1 MWEKNKKLLDENYD
15 YYRSI
20 KDKTEKIAK
29 EEYNIT
35 DEILISKLYNLV
47 LNLCNQMVYDYVYV
61 FTKDDLYFVA
71 EYNIN
76 IHKLLNNFIIDIL
89 GDEDLTS
96 KCLTE
101 VKRM

>member
-1 MWEKNKKLLDENYD
+1 MWKKNKKLLDENYD
-15 YYRSI
+15 YYRLI

-76 IHKLLNNFIIDIL
+76 IHKLLNNFIIDIKKMQNK
-89 GDEDLTS
+89 E
-96 KCLTE
+96 K
-101 VKRM
+101 K

>member
-1 MWEKNKKLLDENYD
+1 MWKKNKKLLDENYD
-15 YYRSI
+15 YYRLI

-76 IHKLLNNFIIDIL
+76 IHKLLNNFIIDIKKMQ
-89 GDEDLTS
+89 DKE
-96 KCLTE
+96 K
-101 VKRM
+101 K

>member
-1 MWEKNKKLLDENYD
+1 MWKKNKKLLDENYD

-61 FTKDDLYFVA
+61 FTNDDLYFVA

-76 IHKLLNNFIIDIL
+76 IHKLLNNFIIDIKKMQ
-89 GDEDLTS
+89 DKE
-96 KCLTE
+96 K
-101 VKRM
+101 K

>member
-1 MWEKNKKLLDENYD
+1 MWKKNKKLLDENYD

-76 IHKLLNNFIIDIL
+76 IHKLLNNFIIDIKKMQNK
-89 GDEDLTS
+89 E
-96 KCLTE
+96 K
-101 VKRM
+101 K

>member
-1 MWEKNKKLLDENYD
+1 MWKKNKKLLDENYD

-76 IHKLLNNFIIDIL
+76 IHKLLNNFINEL
-89 GDEDLTS
+89 
-96 KCLTE
+96 
-101 VKRM
+101 

>member
-1 MWEKNKKLLDENYD
+1 MWKKNKKLLDENYD

-76 IHKLLNNFIIDIL
+76 IHKLLNNFIIDIKKMQ
-89 GDEDLTS
+89 DKE
-96 KCLTE
+96 K
-101 VKRM
+101 K

>member
-76 IHKLLNNFIIDIL
+76 IHKLLNNFIIDIKKMQNK
-89 GDEDLTS
+89 E
-96 KCLTE
+96 K
-101 VKRM
+101 K